1 MARDASVEETFRE
14 LEESIRRARRRIEEL
29 KQENESLRGKIAALQ
44 SDRARAAARVNII
57 LDRID
62 SLG

>member
-29 KQENESLRGKIAALQ
+29 KQ
-44 SDRARAAARVNII
+44 ARVNII